1 MRTMPRSFPRAL
13 WVAPLVV
20 LLAGGTAC
28 AAVPDAGPEA
38 AGQTPA
44 APGAD
49 VGIDNL
55 NAVLWM
61 QSAVEYDAT
70 SLQAYALGRRLLD
83 EALADPE
90 WTAALEQTGDYAA
103 LPPAII
109 LDIDE
114 TVLDNSYFEARLILD
129 GQAYSSALWDAW
141 VMQQAATRI
150 PGARELLEYAVE
162 RGVTPFYVTNRR
174 AHLEE
179 ATRANLEAL
188 GFPLDET
195 VDTLLLRGEQPD
207 WEGSDKTPRRHH
219 VAERYRVLL
228 MFGDNM
234 GDFTAASDGTVAERA
249 AFAATHRD
257 YWGTRWITLA
267 NPTYGSFLDVVL
279 ASDASLQ
286 FAQQIER
293 KKRALDPRR

>member
-1 MRTMPRSFPRAL
+1 MRTMPRSLPRAL
-13 WVAPLVV
+13 PVALLLA
-20 LLAGGTAC
+20 LLAGDTSC
-28 AAVPDAGPEA
+28 AAVPEAGPDTAGQAPAA
-38 AGQTPA
+38 AGT
-44 APGAD
+44 D
-49 VGIDNL
+49 VGIDSL
-55 NAVLWM
+55 NAILWM

-90 WTAALEQTGDYAA
+90 WTAALEQTGDYAG

-129 GQAYSSALWDAW
+129 GQAYSPALWDAW
-141 VMQQAATRI
+141 VMQQAATPI

-179 ATRANLEAL
+179 ATRANLAAL

-195 VDTLLLRGEQPD
+195 IDTLLLRGEQPD
-207 WEGSDKTPRRHH
+207 WETADKTPRRHH

-234 GDFTAASDGTVAERA
+234 GDFTVASDGTVAERA
-249 AFAATHRD
+249 AFAAAHRD

-267 NPTYGSFLDVVL
+267 NPTYGSFLDAVL
-279 ASDASLQ
+279 GGVDSLSYE
-286 FAQQIER
+286 QQLEL
-293 KKRALDPRR
+293 KKRALDDRR